1 MKLLEDMIKKYGEV
15 RPGNVLKVD
24 GFLNH
29 RIDVDLVKAL
39 GEELHK
45 EFRNDKIT
53 KILTIESSGIAI
65 AMMTAQCF
73 GVPMVFAKKRK
84 TINLSDDIYTAPVH
98 SYTNNKDYD
107 VMVSKDYIDKSDV
120 LLIVDDFLANGCALR
135 GLIKIAH
142 QAGATVAGAGIAIE
156 KGFQGGGD
164 TLRAEG
170 LKVVSLAII
179 DKMTD
184 DSLEFRKTE

>member
-29 RIDVDLVKAL
+29 RIDVGLVKAL
-39 GEELHK
+39 GEELYKH
-45 EFRNDKIT
+45 FRSDKIT

-65 AMMTAQCF
+65 AIMTAQCF

-120 LLIVDDFLANGCALR
+120 LLIVDDFLMNQFPDFLSGFLLIFFDEIFHNLIVSRKEA
-135 GLIKIAH
+135 GLFKVFPRFIILIILKI
-142 QAGATVAGAGIAIE
+142 QIGEV
-156 KGFQGGGD
+156 
-164 TLRAEG
+164 
-170 LKVVSLAII
+170 
-179 DKMTD
+179 
-184 DSLEFRKTE
+184 

>member
-39 GEELHK
+39 GEELYK
-45 EFRNDKIT
+45 NFRNDKIT
-53 KILTIESSGIAI
+53 KILIAI
-65 AMMTAQCF
+65 MTAQCF

-135 GLIKIAH
+135 GLIDIAH

-170 LKVVSLAII
+170 LKVVSLAVI

-184 DSLEFRKTE
+184 DSLEFRKSE

>member
-29 RIDVDLVKAL
+29 RIDVDLVK
-39 GEELHK
+39 
-45 EFRNDKIT
+45 T

-65 AMMTAQCF
+65 AIMTAQCF

-135 GLIKIAH
+135 GLIDIAH

-170 LKVVSLAII
+170 LKVVSLAVI

-184 DSLEFRKTE
+184 DSLEFRKSE